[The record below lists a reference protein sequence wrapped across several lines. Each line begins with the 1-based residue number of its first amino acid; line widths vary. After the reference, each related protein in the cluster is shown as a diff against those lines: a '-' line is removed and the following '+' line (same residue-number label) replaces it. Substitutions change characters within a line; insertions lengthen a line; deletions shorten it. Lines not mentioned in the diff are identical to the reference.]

1 MFGSINR
8 TPRLPPT
15 YVIDEGK
22 VAHKAVFYRMLSNP
36 YRRELI
42 KNAFSEKK
50 PSARPASSFDD
61 EERLLNGST
70 HEQGWRNGDGNVYA
84 VGSWPCDSLT
94 LLENCVRTGLKVA
107 EKLGAKAPFEVVERT
122 EF

>member
-1 MFGSINR
+1 MNR
-8 TPRLPPT
+8 TPRLTPA
-15 YVIDEGK
+15 YSIDESK

-42 KNAFSEKK
+42 KKAFSEKMQ
-50 PSARPASSFDD
+50 PAWPASYMGDK
-61 EERLLNGST
+61 ERLLNGAGC
-70 HEQGWRNGDGNVYA
+70 EQGWHNGDGHVYA

-107 EKLGAKAPFEVVERT
+107 EKLGAKAPFDVVERT